1 MFFYCS
7 FLLFLEQKITWDFL
21 RIKDI
26 NFFMPQ
32 TCKYQAFRRGTQGF
46 WQGWSGKLH
55 GRGWIQAGQR
65 KKNGHFRLVCV
76 CVGGSRANTD
86 EHVRIVQ
93 NILGASENTTSNGAK
108 GGSLWPDCKS
118 FMTV

>member
-1 MFFYCS
+1 MG
-7 FLLFLEQKITWDFL
+7 EV
-21 RIKDI
+21 
-26 NFFMPQ
+26 
-32 TCKYQAFRRGTQGF
+32 GF
-46 WQGWSGKLH
+46 KQDREERMDTSGWGVCVC
-55 GRGWIQAGQR
+55 
-65 KKNGHFRLVCV
+65 VCV
-76 CVGGSRANTD
+76 CVGGSRVNTD